1 MAQLNTFVAVRNPD
15 SGIDHWFGPGVDLPV
30 WAIAKITNPAAYAV
44 GGPTDAEPIQEPAA
58 EPITEAEPDEPVE
71 KPVRRTRKAAGA

>member
-15 SGIDHWFGPGVDLPV
+15 SGLDHWFGPGVDLPE

-44 GGPTDAEPIQEPAA
+44 GGPREAAPVEEPIDDPVAAATVQEPA
-58 EPITEAEPDEPVE
+58 E